1 MEFTPKQKNVIEDLT
16 GRVPILLKVL
26 LDIDLSLPD
35 VLPQGGLTEVS
46 DSTSEDSQDASR
58 GSEGT
63 SGGSEG
69 TSNDE
74 NEETQLPKWQKV
86 CDHLWASHE
95 VRNLVVRLMSFARA
109 SREKYL
115 DTENMKM

>member
-1 MEFTPKQKNVIEDLT
+1 MEFTSKQKNVIEDLT

-46 DSTSEDSQDASR
+46 DSTSGDSEDAS
-58 GSEGT
+58 GDSEDA
-63 SGGSEG
+63 SKE
-69 TSNDE
+69 E
-74 NEETQLPKWQKV
+74 NEETQLRKWQKV

-115 DTENMKM
+115 DTERQHAFGLPF

>member
-1 MEFTPKQKNVIEDLT
+1 
-16 GRVPILLKVL
+16 VPILLKDL

-46 DSTSEDSQDASR
+46 DSTSGDSEDASK
-58 GSEGT
+58 E
-63 SGGSEG
+63 
-69 TSNDE
+69 E
-74 NEETQLPKWQKV
+74 NEETQLRKWQKV

-115 DTENMKM
+115 DTERQHAFGLPFLCLHSTLYTVVSLEQEIH